1 MSPPRVVLPSVLTGT
16 PLGKRYPHG
25 PCRKQWLFYFCFWW
39 IYYLIFRGGGLFGFA
54 GFILFVLISNLSHTI
69 PTTSVSQSRREAAL
83 QSSLWRICSWKPLT
97 KPISLLH
104 QGHSGGRECSPPL
117 KMPLPPADGSS
128 PRSQVLCSLSDTLI
142 VGANRHHCVSEDERR
157 AVSVFHRQAT
167 RTIRL
172 CLEFSVGKNIHVEL
186 CRLDPLHPSS

>member
-39 IYYLIFRGGGLFGFA
+39 IYYLIFRGGGLFRFA

-69 PTTSVSQSRREAAL
+69 PTTSFSQSRREAAL

-104 QGHSGGRECSPPL
+104 QGHSGGRECSPPRRCL
-117 KMPLPPADGSS
+117 FPQQMAHPLG
-128 PRSQVLCSLSDTLI
+128 PRSFVPSVTPSSWVRTATIASLRMNAGQSLCST
-142 VGANRHHCVSEDERR
+142 VR
-157 AVSVFHRQAT
+157 
-167 RTIRL
+167 
-172 CLEFSVGKNIHVEL
+172 
-186 CRLDPLHPSS
+186 PLGQFGYV